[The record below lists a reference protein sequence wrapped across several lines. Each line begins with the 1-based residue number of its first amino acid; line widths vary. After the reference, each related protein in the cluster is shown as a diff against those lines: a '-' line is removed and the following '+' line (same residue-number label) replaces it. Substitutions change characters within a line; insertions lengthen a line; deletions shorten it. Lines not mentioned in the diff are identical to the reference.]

1 MDLDKEPEGRSP
13 EQSGS
18 TMVLRFGGFF
28 LLEMAAPTSFW
39 RKKDDASGQ
48 DTLRVGSFSG
58 QWGALKVLAVN

>member
-28 LLEMAAPTSFW
+28 LLEMAALP
-39 RKKDDASGQ
+39 ASGGRRMMLQ
-48 DTLRVGSFSG
+48 DRTP
-58 QWGALKVLAVN
+58 